1 MLMLIIFLGAIWIL
15 AGRKTSAV
23 IAVLAAVLYAL
34 VHL

>member
-1 MLMLIIFLGAIWIL
+1 MLVVFMSAIWIL
-15 AGRKTSAV
+15 AGRKTAAV